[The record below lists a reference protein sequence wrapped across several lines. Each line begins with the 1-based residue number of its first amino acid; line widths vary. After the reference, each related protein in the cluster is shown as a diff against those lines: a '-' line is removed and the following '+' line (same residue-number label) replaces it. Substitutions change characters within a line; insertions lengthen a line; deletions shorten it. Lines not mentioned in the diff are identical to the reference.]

1 MAYSGCFDLDKTFAS
16 TVIFQLSFHITHF
29 ECQPWILR
37 ISVIM
42 KRILLLLKWSGKGLL
57 RMRIPTVMS
66 ATLAATSIRRRYAK
80 MPDYVRGKW
89 DNKGNLPC
97 MTPLRFGLGI
107 NRNTGLWTSNLR
119 TTHVMRQ
126 DAVAELEAATS
137 DYTLLNAEISD
148 QIQRIK
154 PNTVRIFLQ
163 GIYPVKWRNTG
174 ACFI

>member
-1 MAYSGCFDLDKTFAS
+1 
-16 TVIFQLSFHITHF
+16 
-29 ECQPWILR
+29 
-37 ISVIM
+37 
-42 KRILLLLKWSGKGLL
+42 
-57 RMRIPTVMS
+57 
-66 ATLAATSIRRRYAK
+66 
-80 MPDYVRGKW
+80 
-89 DNKGNLPC
+89 

-154 PNTVRIFLQ
+154 PNTVRILLQ
-163 GIYPVKWRNTG
+163 GIYPVK
-174 ACFI
+174 